1 MPSPGD
7 LPDPGMETESLTPP
21 ALAGSSLPLAL
32 PGKPTFFLR
41 SLNGLIPPESS
52 ASEPSHSG
60 EVIREG
66 P

>member
-7 LPDPGMETESLTPP
+7 LPDPGMETESLTSP
-21 ALAGSSLPLAL
+21 ALAGGSLLLTL

-41 SLNGLIPPESS
+41 SLKGVIPPEST